1 MARVY
6 DELRTLASR
15 YLHHESKP
23 GVLQTTALV
32 HEAYLRLARLR
43 DIEWRGKTH
52 FLAVAATQM
61 RRVLVD
67 QARAE
72 MAAKRGGRPFHVTFD
87 ERLAVLPV
95 LPMEFLEVHQ
105 ALEELGR
112 RHGRQ
117 ERVAELRLFSGLTFT
132 EVATVLECSERTVR
146 GDWAVARAW
155 LARRLRNGRGAG
167 A

>member
-6 DELRTLASR
+6 DELRALASR
-15 YLHHESKP
+15 YLRHEAP
-23 GVLQTTALV
+23 LHVLQTTALV

-52 FLAVAATQM
+52 FMAVAATQM

-72 MAAKRGGRPFHVTFD
+72 MVAKRGGRPFHVTFD
-87 ERLAVLPV
+87 EQLAAPAVVPL
-95 LPMEFLEVHQ
+95 EFLEIHE
-105 ALEELGR
+105 ALQELGR
-112 RHGRQ
+112 RHVRQ

-132 EVATVLECSERTVR
+132 EVASVVECSERTVR
-146 GDWAVARAW
+146 EDWSVARAW
-155 LARRLRNGRGAG
+155 LARRLRSARRAG
-167 A
+167 S